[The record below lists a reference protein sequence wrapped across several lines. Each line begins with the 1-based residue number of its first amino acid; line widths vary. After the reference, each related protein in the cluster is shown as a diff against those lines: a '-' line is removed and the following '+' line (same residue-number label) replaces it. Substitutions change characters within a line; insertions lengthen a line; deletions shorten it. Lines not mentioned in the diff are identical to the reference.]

1 MPEVEEWFNTW
12 ILLNLWNNIYE
23 LNEKIG
29 MVFLSRKAEN
39 LFELYVISAY
49 GKEFWQTTFRTW

>member
-1 MPEVEEWFNTW
+1 MPEIEELFNTW

-29 MVFLSRKAEN
+29 MVFLSRKEEN
-39 LFELYVISAY
+39 LFEYI
-49 GKEFWQTTFRTW
+49 